1 MHRMLI
7 KNDSYIVLY
16 IINLVKKRYDASGSN
31 SGHKDFHDRHS
42 SLTNRVNEGILA
54 GRKIAKISVITL
66 ISIGA
71 AELIMAY
78 FSGSVVAF
86 ADGVDSLSDAMISFI
101 VYVGLGF
108 AGRPADKTISIRIP
122 QSRKFCGFDC
132 SNRNDSHRM
141 FHYLPLL

>member
-7 KNDSYIVLY
+7 KNDSYLVLY
-16 IINLVKKRYDASGSN
+16 INQFGQERYDASGFN

-42 SLTNRVNEGILA
+42 SLTNRVNEGIFA
-54 GRKIAKISVITL
+54 GRKITKISVITL

-86 ADGVDSLSDAMISFI
+86 ADGVGSISD
-101 VYVGLGF
+101 V
-108 AGRPADKTISIRIP
+108 
-122 QSRKFCGFDC
+122 
-132 SNRNDSHRM
+132 
-141 FHYLPLL
+141 